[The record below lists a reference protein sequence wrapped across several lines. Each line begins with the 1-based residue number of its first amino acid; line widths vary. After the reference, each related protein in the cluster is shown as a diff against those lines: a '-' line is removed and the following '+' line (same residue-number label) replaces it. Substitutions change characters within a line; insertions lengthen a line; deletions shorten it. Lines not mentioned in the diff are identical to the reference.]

1 MTETDIRL
9 AVNIARRRLKDF
21 GISTICTDVLR
32 NVRATTVTD
41 DFERWLAS
49 GDDSTFG
56 EWLEREHPT
65 WREAA
70 AQWRERYRRVLIP
83 PLTAPRGATEQ
94 GEGT

>member
-56 EWLEREHPT
+56 EWFEREEQ
-65 WREAA
+65 RQQEAA
-70 AQWRERYRRVLIP
+70 ERERQAQLQ
-83 PLTAPRGATEQ
+83 APMNHQ
-94 GEGT
+94 MPW